1 MAEDASG
8 SKRSSTMAE
17 IARRLGVSIA
27 TVSRVFNDQPG
38 VSAEVRQRV
47 LELSAEFNY
56 APHSGA
62 RGLATTQ
69 THTVAFLTLHRS
81 LPLDEDY
88 FYQRIM
94 LGAQQEL
101 ARHGYYLLIST
112 LEADQVGDLAELRL
126 LRERRVDGLILAGPE
141 IPPRPILALQSR
153 RVPLVLV
160 DNSLPHSAVDCVLSE
175 DESGGYDAT
184 RHLIDHG
191 HTQITM
197 LSGPQSWP
205 SNQARLRGYRQA
217 MAERSLPPRE
227 VHGSETT
234 VDSGLRTMQ
243 SALAQWPELSAVFAA
258 NDSMAMGAIRA
269 ARAGGRRPPHDLAVI
284 GFDDLDWAEHADP
297 PLTTVKVHKRRMG
310 AVAARR
316 LVELMR
322 GEDDAPVRSTVANSL
337 IIRASCGC
345 TPAQTE
351 RSEGE
356 GL

>member
-1 MAEDASG
+1 
-8 SKRSSTMAE
+8 MAE

-47 LELSAEFNY
+47 LALSAEFNY

-112 LEADQVGDLAELRL
+112 LEAEEASDLSGLRL

-141 IPPRPILALQSR
+141 IPPRGILALQR
-153 RVPLVLV
+153 ERVPVVLV
-160 DNSLPHSAVDCVLSE
+160 DNALPHSPVDCVLSE
-175 DESGGYDAT
+175 DESGGYDAA
-184 RHLIDHG
+184 RHLLDHG
-191 HTQITM
+191 HTQIAM
-197 LSGPQSWP
+197 LSGPESWP
-205 SNQARLRGYRQA
+205 SNAARLRGYRQA
-217 MAERSLPPRE
+217 MAERGLQALE

-234 VDSGLRTMQ
+234 LDSGQRTMQ
-243 SALAQWPELSAVFAA
+243 NALAQWPDLSAVFAA

-269 ARAGGRRPPHDLAVI
+269 ARAAGRHPPHDLAVV

-316 LVELMR
+316 LVELLR
-322 GEDDAPVRSTVANSL
+322 GEDEAPIRSTVANSL

-345 TPAQTE
+345 SPAAAGMTKPE
-351 RSEGE
+351 A
-356 GL
+356 